1 MILHGWYDFIACD
14 LIVHALYSR
23 AGLENAMN
31 DDIARQIKL
40 DVLLCFAAYS
50 ASHAFSRLYRPL
62 LDKLGL
68 TYPQFIVMMVL
79 WEHGATTMK
88 ALGEKVMLDSN
99 TLTPLLKKLEAAGY
113 VTRSRNKDDERVLDV
128 VPTDKGMAMKLDGQ
142 RAAIVLV
149 EATGETIEGVIE
161 LQQRLVRA
169 RENVARY
176 VEKMAA

>member
-1 MILHGWYDFIACD
+1 
-14 LIVHALYSR
+14 
-23 AGLENAMN
+23 MN
-31 DDIARQIKL
+31 RVLSDDIAKQIKL
-40 DVLLCFAAYS
+40 DALLCFAAYS

-99 TLTPLLKKLEAAGY
+99 TLTPLLKKLEAAGFL
-113 VTRSRNKDDERVLDV
+113 TRARNKQDERVLDIL
-128 VPTDKGMAMKLDGQ
+128 PTPKGMAMKLDGQ
-142 RAAIVLV
+142 RAAMTLV
-149 EATGETIEGVIE
+149 EATGESIEGIIE
-161 LQQRLVRA
+161 LQQRLVKA

-176 VEKMAA
+176 VEKQAA